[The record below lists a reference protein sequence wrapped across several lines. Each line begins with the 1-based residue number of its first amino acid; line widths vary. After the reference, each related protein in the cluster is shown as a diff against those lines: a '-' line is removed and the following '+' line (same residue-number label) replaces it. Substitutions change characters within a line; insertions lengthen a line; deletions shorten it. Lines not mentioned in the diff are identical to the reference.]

1 MPASHKKPIATDEN
15 RRDIVGR
22 SGVYPMSGPHPEG
35 DVPIRGQMEWGQ
47 GKRGSAGYEDHGTSE
62 LALRGDVLLGGLD
75 QDWARIFEQEMAES
89 SETKQDIPLV
99 CWTLFC
105 DWFTKHHTGIHTTAV
120 VRDAQQNA
128 IYVAR
133 RLPLVQLKAHLLEN
147 QVAGISVQLDRK
159 PNDYLLN
166 LTTPRRVIYQRTL
179 SGLPEMIQIEQ
190 EHGSVMLKFDE
201 A

>member
-1 MPASHKKPIATDEN
+1 MPASQKKPIAASKN
-15 RRDIVGR
+15 RRDVVGR
-22 SGVYPMSGPHPEG
+22 SGVYPLSGPHPEG

-47 GKRGSAGYEDHGTSE
+47 GERGRAGYDDHGSSE
-62 LALRGDVLLGGLD
+62 LSLRDDVLLGGLD

-89 SETKQDIPLV
+89 SASKQDIPLV

-105 DWFTKHHTGIHTTAV
+105 DWFTKHHAGIHTTAV
-120 VRDAQQNA
+120 VRDAHEDT

-133 RLPLVQLKAHLLEN
+133 RLPLVRMTAHLLEN

-159 PNDYLLN
+159 PNNYQLN
-166 LTTPRRVIYQRTL
+166 LTTPRRVIYQRTP
-179 SGLPEMIQIEQ
+179 SGLPELIQIEQ
-190 EHGSVMLKFDE
+190 EHGSVLLKFDE